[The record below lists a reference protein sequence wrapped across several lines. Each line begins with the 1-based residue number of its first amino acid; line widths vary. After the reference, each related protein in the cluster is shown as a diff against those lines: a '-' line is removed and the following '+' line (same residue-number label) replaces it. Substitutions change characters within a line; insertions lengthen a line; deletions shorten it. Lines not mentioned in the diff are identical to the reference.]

1 MTTKPTGRKP
11 PTHSPTVEALL
22 AEERILEPQPSD
34 LRERLLL
41 RARRAQHIAPLA
53 EPPSALPRRYGKGTI
68 AAAGLALV
76 AAVSAALLLSR
87 SKAPTSLSVP
97 TSKSPAHAPLSA
109 PSAPMVLPPVSTAS
123 PAPAAATELPDSSS
137 HGSANPEPSV
147 ANHRAPQSKHDAL
160 SAELLLLSRARQAD
174 ARGDFTGVLTTLA
187 EHERSYPAGRLSEER
202 EVLRVKALVALGRI
216 DEARRAGARFARRFP
231 RSVLVPK
238 VNEMLGSPP

>member
-1 MTTKPTGRKP
+1 MTTKSTGRKP

-22 AEERILEPQPSD
+22 AEERVVEPQPSD

-41 RARRAQHIAPLA
+41 RARQAQLMAPPVEA
-53 EPPSALPRRYGKGTI
+53 ASAVPRRYGPGTL
-68 AAAGLALV
+68 AAAGFALV

-87 SKAPTSLSVP
+87 
-97 TSKSPAHAPLSA
+97 TSKTPTPAPRMDTRAPASQPSEPLAVPVASAAAPVASPTRSVELPESPLR
-109 PSAPMVLPPVSTAS
+109 APMS
-123 PAPAAATELPDSSS
+123 
-137 HGSANPEPSV
+137 PEPSGQS
-147 ANHRAPQSKHDAL
+147 HRALQSKPDSL
-160 SAELLLLSRARQAD
+160 SEELQLLSRARQAD
-174 ARGDFTGVLTTLA
+174 AHGDFTGVLATLA

-202 EVLRVKALVALGRI
+202 EVLRVKALVALGRL